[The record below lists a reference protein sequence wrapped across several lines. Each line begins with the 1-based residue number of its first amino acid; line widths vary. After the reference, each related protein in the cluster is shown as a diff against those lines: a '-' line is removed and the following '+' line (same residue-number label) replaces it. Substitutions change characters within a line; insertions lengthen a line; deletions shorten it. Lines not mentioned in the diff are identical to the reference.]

1 MTERKGLRF
10 TTALV
15 IGQIFSSVP
24 PGCFLL
30 FNIFLC
36 DLFLFLL
43 NTETASY
50 VDDKTPYAVNKS
62 INEVV
67 RDIKMAS
74 EWLFTWFQYKTMK
87 ANPDKFHLLLADTD
101 CQLTQKNLFVKNC

>member
-1 MTERKGLRF
+1 M
-10 TTALV
+10 
-15 IGQIFSSVP
+15 
-24 PGCFLL
+24 
-30 FNIFLC
+30 
-36 DLFLFLL
+36 
-43 NTETASY
+43 
-50 VDDKTPYAVNKS
+50 NKS